1 MAERLQVE
9 ALLIHRGSGVL
20 LAGVD
25 PGCAGSAARGA
36 SWAAW
41 SPGSPQDREAPALL
55 GLQLGLLSCRCF
67 SAGARPARE
76 LGLVPLGLVP
86 LGLGA
91 AASLAKGGASA
102 WGVKWRRKGC
112 ETGQPDGAVGA
123 QGSAL
128 PGFMPVVFSGLP

>member
-20 LAGVD
+20 LAGGD

-67 SAGARPARE
+67 SAGARPVRE
-76 LGLVPLGLVP
+76 LGLVLLE
-86 LGLGA
+86 LGA